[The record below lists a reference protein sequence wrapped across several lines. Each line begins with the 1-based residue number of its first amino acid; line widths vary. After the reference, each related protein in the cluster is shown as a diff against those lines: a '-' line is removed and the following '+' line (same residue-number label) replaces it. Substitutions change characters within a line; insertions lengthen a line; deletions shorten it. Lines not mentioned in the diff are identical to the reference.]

1 MMQAKPERDAHR
13 RGSRVFLFL
22 LLSRRLS
29 AGSGSKEKSMEYKA
43 LAQDI
48 LNRVG
53 GKENI
58 VSLVHCAT
66 RLRFKLKDNGKADA
80 EGLKA
85 NPGVIMVVES
95 GGQFQVVIGNHV
107 HDVWLAVRQ
116 EAGLSDDSEPVAG
129 EKAAKGSVLSQ
140 LIDIISGIFTPFI
153 GVMAATGLLKG
164 LLALAVTC
172 GWLTPEQGTYKI
184 WFAASDALFFF
195 FPLFLGYTAGK
206 KFGGNPFISMV
217 IGGALTHPLMIQA
230 FEASQAP
237 GAAVE
242 HFLGI
247 PVTFINYSSSVIPI
261 ILASWVSCWLER
273 KSNALLPSSMKNF
286 FSPAICLAVVV
297 PLTFLVIGPVATW
310 LSHLLANSYQFIYAF
325 APWLAGAVLGAMW
338 QVCVIF
344 GLHWG
349 LVPLMINNMTVLGHD
364 SMLPIILP
372 AVIAQVGAV
381 LGILLATRDARQR
394 MLAGSAFS
402 AGLFGIT
409 EPAIYGLTLPLR
421 RPFIFGCIAGAIGG
435 AITAFSNSH
444 AYSFGVPNI
453 FFPAQMIPPGGID
466 VSVWG
471 GLIGTGVAFVLA
483 CVLTFFAGLPRASAA
498 PGAVTVAPASA
509 NDILAPMSG
518 SVIALEQVPDSTFA
532 SGLLGKGVAIIPAV
546 GQVIAPFPGEVA
558 SLFQTKHAIG
568 LQSDSGIELLIH
580 VGIDTVKLDGVPF
593 TAHVKE
599 GDRVQ
604 AGDLLIE
611 FDRQAILDAGYDLAT
626 PIIISN
632 SDDYREI
639 DTVAS
644 SAVEAGQPLLSV
656 SH

>member
-1 MMQAKPERDAHR
+1 
-13 RGSRVFLFL
+13 
-22 LLSRRLS
+22 
-29 AGSGSKEKSMEYKA
+29 MEYKA

-107 HDVWLAVRQ
+107 HDVWQAVRQ
-116 EAGLSDDSEPVAG
+116 EAGLSDDSEPTAESV
-129 EKAAKGSVLSQ
+129 EKGSLLGQ
-140 LIDIISGIFTPFI
+140 IIDVVSGIFTPFI
-153 GVMAATGLLKG
+153 GVLAASGILKG
-164 LLALAVTC
+164 MLALAVVC
-172 GWLTPEQGTYKI
+172 GWLTPQQGTYKI

-206 KFGGNPFISMV
+206 KFGGNPFVSMV

-261 ILASWVSCWLER
+261 ILASWVCCWLER

-286 FSPAICLAVVV
+286 FTPAICLAVVV
-297 PLTFLVIGPVATW
+297 PLTFLLIGPLATW
-310 LSHLLANSYQFIYAF
+310 LSHLLAQGYQIIYAV
-325 APWLAGAVLGAMW
+325 APWLAGAAMGALW

-349 LVPLMINNMTVLGHD
+349 LIPLMINNLTVLGHD
-364 SMLPIILP
+364 SMLPMLLP
-372 AVIAQVGAV
+372 AVMGQVGAV
-381 LGILLATRDARQR
+381 LGILLKTRDARQKV
-394 MLAGSAFS
+394 LAGSAFS
-402 AGLFGIT
+402 AGIFGIT

-421 RPFIFGCIAGAIGG
+421 RPFIFGCAAGAIGG
-435 AITAFSNSH
+435 AIVGFSNAH
-444 AYSFGVPNI
+444 VYSFGFGNI
-453 FFPAQMIPPGGID
+453 FTVAQMIPPQGLD
-466 VSVWG
+466 STVWG
-471 GLIGTGVAFVLA
+471 GVVGIFAALIISCG
-483 CVLTFFAGLPRASAA
+483 LTFFAGLPRASAA
-498 PGAVTVAPASA
+498 PGAVAVAPVSA

-518 SVIALEQVPDSTFA
+518 SVIALDQVPDSTFA
-532 SGLLGKGVAIIPAV
+532 SGLLGRGVAIIPAV
-546 GQVIAPFPGEVA
+546 GKVIAPFPGEVA

-639 DTVAS
+639 DTVAP

>member
-1 MMQAKPERDAHR
+1 
-13 RGSRVFLFL
+13 
-22 LLSRRLS
+22 
-29 AGSGSKEKSMEYKA
+29 MEYKA

-48 LNRVG
+48 LHRVG

-66 RLRFKLKDNGKADA
+66 RLRFKLKDNAKADA

-116 EAGLSDDSEPVAG
+116 QAGLSDDSEPVPQ
-129 EKAAKGSVLSQ
+129 EKAAKSSVLSQ

-164 LLALAVTC
+164 LLALALTC
-172 GWLTPEQGTYKI
+172 GWLTPQQGTYKI

-230 FEASQAP
+230 FEASQTGAP
-237 GAAVE
+237 VE

-247 PVTFINYSSSVIPI
+247 PVTYINYSSSVIPI
-261 ILASWVSCWLER
+261 ILASWVCCWLER
-273 KSNALLPSSMKNF
+273 KSNAVLPSAMKNF
-286 FSPAICLAVVV
+286 FTPAICLAVVV
-297 PLTFLVIGPVATW
+297 PLTFLVIGPLATW
-310 LSHLLANSYQFIYAF
+310 LSHMIANGYQVIYVF
-325 APWLAGAVLGAMW
+325 APWLAGAVLGALW

-349 LVPLMINNMTVLGHD
+349 LIPLMINNMTVLGHD

-381 LGILLATRDARQR
+381 LGILLATRDSRQR

-435 AITAFSNSH
+435 AITAFSNSY

-466 VSVWG
+466 FSVWG
-471 GLIGTGVAFVLA
+471 GLIGTGVAFILA
-483 CVLTFFAGLPRASAA
+483 CVLTFFAGMPRSQAEQ
-498 PGAVTVAPASA
+498 TVVIAPAA
-509 NDILAPMSG
+509 ENDILAPMSG
-518 SVIALEQVPDSTFA
+518 SVLALDQVPDSTFA
-532 SGLLGKGVAIIPAV
+532 SGLLGKGIAIIPAV
-546 GQVIAPFPGEVA
+546 GKVIAPFSGEVA

-568 LQSDSGIELLIH
+568 LLSDSGIELLIH

-604 AGDLLIE
+604 AGDLLLE

-632 SDDYREI
+632 SDDYRSVEI
-639 DTVAS
+639 VSTSVVD
-644 SAVEAGQPLLSV
+644 AGQPLLSV

>member
-13 RGSRVFLFL
+13 RGSRVFYFL

-261 ILASWVSCWLER
+261 ILASWVCCWLER

-286 FSPAICLAVVV
+286 FTPAICLAVVV

-310 LSHLLANSYQFIYAF
+310 LSHLLANGYQFIYAF

-338 QVCVIF
+338 QVCVILACT
-344 GLHWG
+344 GAG
-349 LVPLMINNMTVLGHD
+349 AVDDQQHD
-364 SMLPIILP
+364 STWSRLH
-372 AVIAQVGAV
+372 AA
-381 LGILLATRDARQR
+381 DY
-394 MLAGSAFS
+394 SS
-402 AGLFGIT
+402 
-409 EPAIYGLTLPLR
+409 
-421 RPFIFGCIAGAIGG
+421 GG
-435 AITAFSNSH
+435 DC
-444 AYSFGVPNI
+444 
-453 FFPAQMIPPGGID
+453 PGG
-466 VSVWG
+466 G
-471 GLIGTGVAFVLA
+471 GSGD
-483 CVLTFFAGLPRASAA
+483 FAGHPRCASA
-498 PGAVTVAPASA
+498 
-509 NDILAPMSG
+509 
-518 SVIALEQVPDSTFA
+518 
-532 SGLLGKGVAIIPAV
+532 
-546 GQVIAPFPGEVA
+546 
-558 SLFQTKHAIG
+558 
-568 LQSDSGIELLIH
+568 
-580 VGIDTVKLDGVPF
+580 
-593 TAHVKE
+593 
-599 GDRVQ
+599 
-604 AGDLLIE
+604 
-611 FDRQAILDAGYDLAT
+611 DAGRFRLLCRAVWHHRAGYLRTDPAA
-626 PIIISN
+626 
-632 SDDYREI
+632 
-639 DTVAS
+639 AS
-644 SAVEAGQPLLSV
+644 SVYLRLYRRRHRRGDHCLQ
-656 SH
+656 

>member
-1 MMQAKPERDAHR
+1 MRFTVKQIVWLKVLLHLAGFLPLVWLFWAGHQGYFSADPAKDIQHFTGRMA
-13 RGSRVFLFL
+13 LKFL
-22 LLSRRLS
+22 LATLLVSPLARYAKQPLLIRVRRLLGLWCFAWATLHLTS
-29 AGSGSKEKSMEYKA
+29 YTLLELGINNLALLGSE
-43 LAQDI
+43 I
-48 LNRVG
+48 
-53 GKENI
+53 I
-58 VSLVHCAT
+58 T
-66 RLRFKLKDNGKADA
+66 RPYLTLG
-80 EGLKA
+80 
-85 NPGVIMVVES
+85 M
-95 GGQFQVVIGNHV
+95 
-107 HDVWLAVRQ
+107 
-116 EAGLSDDSEPVAG
+116 
-129 EKAAKGSVLSQ
+129 
-140 LIDIISGIFTPFI
+140 ISWAI
-153 GVMAATGLLKG
+153 

-261 ILASWVSCWLER
+261 ILASWVCCWLER

-286 FSPAICLAVVV
+286 FTPAICLAVVV

-310 LSHLLANSYQFIYAF
+310 LSHLLANGYQFIYAF

-466 VSVWG
+466 ATVWG

-483 CVLTFFAGLPRASAA
+483 CVLTFFAGMPRASAA

>member
-1 MMQAKPERDAHR
+1 MMQAKPERDAYR

-58 VSLVHCAT
+58 VSLFHCAT

-80 EGLKA
+80 EGLKT

-107 HDVWLAVRQ
+107 HDVWQAVRQ
-116 EAGLSDDSEPVAG
+116 EAGLSDDSEPTAESV
-129 EKAAKGSVLSQ
+129 EKGSLLGQ
-140 LIDIISGIFTPFI
+140 IIDVVSGIFTPFI
-153 GVMAATGLLKG
+153 GVLAASGILKG
-164 LLALAVTC
+164 MLALAVVC
-172 GWLTPEQGTYKI
+172 GWLTPQQGTYKI

-206 KFGGNPFISMV
+206 KFGGNPFVSMV

-261 ILASWVSCWLER
+261 ILASWVCCWLER

-286 FSPAICLAVVV
+286 FTPAICLAVVV
-297 PLTFLVIGPVATW
+297 PLTFLLIGPLATW
-310 LSHLLANSYQFIYAF
+310 LSHLLAQGYQIIYAV
-325 APWLAGAVLGAMW
+325 APWLAGAAMGALW

-349 LVPLMINNMTVLGHD
+349 LIPLMINNLTVLGHD
-364 SMLPIILP
+364 SMLPMLLP
-372 AVIAQVGAV
+372 AVMGQVGAV
-381 LGILLATRDARQR
+381 LGILLKTRDARQKV
-394 MLAGSAFS
+394 LAGSAFS
-402 AGLFGIT
+402 AGIFGIT

-421 RPFIFGCIAGAIGG
+421 RPFIFGCVAGAIGG
-435 AITAFSNSH
+435 AIVGFSNAH
-444 AYSFGVPNI
+444 VYSFGFGNI
-453 FFPAQMIPPGGID
+453 FTVAQMIPPQGLD
-466 VSVWG
+466 STVWG
-471 GLIGTGVAFVLA
+471 GVAGIFAALIISCG
-483 CVLTFFAGLPRASAA
+483 LTFFAGLPRASAA
-498 PGAVTVAPASA
+498 PGAVAVAPVSA

-518 SVIALEQVPDSTFA
+518 SVIALDQVPDSTFA
-532 SGLLGKGVAIIPAV
+532 SGLLGRGVAIIPAV
-546 GQVIAPFPGEVA
+546 GKVIAPFPGEVA

-639 DTVAS
+639 DTVAP

>member
-1 MMQAKPERDAHR
+1 MMQAKPERDAYR

-107 HDVWLAVRQ
+107 HDVWQAVRQ
-116 EAGLSDDSEPVAG
+116 EAGLSDDSEPTAESV
-129 EKAAKGSVLSQ
+129 EKGSLLGQ
-140 LIDIISGIFTPFI
+140 IIDVVSGIFTPFI
-153 GVMAATGLLKG
+153 GVLAASGILKG
-164 LLALAVTC
+164 MLALAVVC
-172 GWLTPEQGTYKI
+172 GWLTPQQGTYKI

-206 KFGGNPFISMV
+206 KFGGNPFVSMV

-261 ILASWVSCWLER
+261 ILASWVCCWLER

-286 FSPAICLAVVV
+286 FTPAICLAVVV
-297 PLTFLVIGPVATW
+297 PLTFLLIGPLATW
-310 LSHLLANSYQFIYAF
+310 LSHLLAQGYQIIYAV
-325 APWLAGAVLGAMW
+325 APWLAGAAMGALW

-349 LVPLMINNMTVLGHD
+349 LIPLMINNLTVLGHD
-364 SMLPIILP
+364 SMLPMLLP
-372 AVIAQVGAV
+372 AVMGQVGAV
-381 LGILLATRDARQR
+381 LGILLKTRDARQKV
-394 MLAGSAFS
+394 LAGSAFS
-402 AGLFGIT
+402 AGIFGIT

-421 RPFIFGCIAGAIGG
+421 RPFIFGCVAGAIGG
-435 AITAFSNSH
+435 AIVGFSNAH
-444 AYSFGVPNI
+444 VYSFGFGNI
-453 FFPAQMIPPGGID
+453 FTVAQMIPPQGLD
-466 VSVWG
+466 STVWG
-471 GLIGTGVAFVLA
+471 GVVGIFAALIISCG
-483 CVLTFFAGLPRASAA
+483 LTFFAGLPRASAA
-498 PGAVTVAPASA
+498 PGAVAVAPVSA

-518 SVIALEQVPDSTFA
+518 SVIALDQVPDSTFA
-532 SGLLGKGVAIIPAV
+532 SGLLGKGVTIIPAV
-546 GQVIAPFPGEVA
+546 GKVIAPFPGEVA

-639 DTVAS
+639 DTVAP

>member
-1 MMQAKPERDAHR
+1 
-13 RGSRVFLFL
+13 
-22 LLSRRLS
+22 
-29 AGSGSKEKSMEYKA
+29 MEYKA

-116 EAGLSDDSEPVAG
+116 EAGLSDDSEPTAESV
-129 EKAAKGSVLSQ
+129 EKGSLLGQ
-140 LIDIISGIFTPFI
+140 IIDVVSGIFTPFI
-153 GVMAATGLLKG
+153 GVLAASGILKG
-164 LLALAVTC
+164 MLALAVVC
-172 GWLTPEQGTYKI
+172 GWLTPQQGTYKI

-206 KFGGNPFISMV
+206 KFGGNPFVSMV

-261 ILASWVSCWLER
+261 ILASWVCCWLER

-286 FSPAICLAVVV
+286 FTPAICLAVVV
-297 PLTFLVIGPVATW
+297 PLTFLLIGPLATW
-310 LSHLLANSYQFIYAF
+310 LSHLLAQGYQIIYAV
-325 APWLAGAVLGAMW
+325 APWLAGAAMGALW

-349 LVPLMINNMTVLGHD
+349 LIPLMINNLTVLGHD
-364 SMLPIILP
+364 SMLPMLLP
-372 AVIAQVGAV
+372 AVMGQVGAV
-381 LGILLATRDARQR
+381 LGILLKTRDARQKV
-394 MLAGSAFS
+394 LAGSAFS
-402 AGLFGIT
+402 AGIFGIT

-421 RPFIFGCIAGAIGG
+421 RPFIFGCVAGAIGG
-435 AITAFSNSH
+435 AIVGFSNAH
-444 AYSFGVPNI
+444 VYSFGFGNI
-453 FFPAQMIPPGGID
+453 FTVAQMIPPQGLD
-466 VSVWG
+466 STVWG
-471 GLIGTGVAFVLA
+471 GVVGIFAALIISCG
-483 CVLTFFAGLPRASAA
+483 LTFFAGLPRASAA
-498 PGAVTVAPASA
+498 PGAVAVAPVSA

-518 SVIALEQVPDSTFA
+518 SVIALDQVPDSTFA

-546 GQVIAPFPGEVA
+546 GKVIAPFPGEVA

-639 DTVAS
+639 DTVVP

>member
-1 MMQAKPERDAHR
+1 
-13 RGSRVFLFL
+13 
-22 LLSRRLS
+22 
-29 AGSGSKEKSMEYKA
+29 MEYKA

-107 HDVWLAVRQ
+107 HDVWQAVRQ
-116 EAGLSDDSEPVAG
+116 EAGLSDDSEPTAESV
-129 EKAAKGSVLSQ
+129 EKGSLLGQ
-140 LIDIISGIFTPFI
+140 IIDVVSGIFTPFI
-153 GVMAATGLLKG
+153 GVLAASGILKG
-164 LLALAVTC
+164 MLALAVVC
-172 GWLTPEQGTYKI
+172 GWLTPQQGTYKI

-206 KFGGNPFISMV
+206 KFGGNPFVSMV

-261 ILASWVSCWLER
+261 ILASWVCCWLER

-286 FSPAICLAVVV
+286 FTLAICLAVVV
-297 PLTFLVIGPVATW
+297 PLTFLLIGPLATW
-310 LSHLLANSYQFIYAF
+310 LSHLLAQGYQIIYAV
-325 APWLAGAVLGAMW
+325 APWLAGAAMGALW

-349 LVPLMINNMTVLGHD
+349 LIPLMINNLTVLGHD
-364 SMLPIILP
+364 SMLPMLLP
-372 AVIAQVGAV
+372 AVMGQVGAV
-381 LGILLATRDARQR
+381 LGILLKTRDARQKV
-394 MLAGSAFS
+394 LAGSAFS
-402 AGLFGIT
+402 AGIFGIT

-421 RPFIFGCIAGAIGG
+421 RPFIFGCVAGAIGG
-435 AITAFSNSH
+435 AIVGFSNAH
-444 AYSFGVPNI
+444 VYSFGFGNI
-453 FFPAQMIPPGGID
+453 FTVAQMIPPQGLD
-466 VSVWG
+466 STVWG
-471 GLIGTGVAFVLA
+471 GVVGIFAALIISCG
-483 CVLTFFAGLPRASAA
+483 LTFFAGLPRASAA
-498 PGAVTVAPASA
+498 PGAVAVAPVSA

-518 SVIALEQVPDSTFA
+518 SVIALDQVPDSTFA

-546 GQVIAPFPGEVA
+546 GKVIAPFPGEVA

-639 DTVAS
+639 DTVAP

>member
-1 MMQAKPERDAHR
+1 
-13 RGSRVFLFL
+13 
-22 LLSRRLS
+22 
-29 AGSGSKEKSMEYKA
+29 MEYKA

-107 HDVWLAVRQ
+107 HDVWQAVRQ
-116 EAGLSDDSEPVAG
+116 EAGLSDDSEPTAESV
-129 EKAAKGSVLSQ
+129 EKGSLLGQ
-140 LIDIISGIFTPFI
+140 IIDVVSGIFTPFI
-153 GVMAATGLLKG
+153 GVLAASGILKG
-164 LLALAVTC
+164 MLALAVVC
-172 GWLTPEQGTYKI
+172 GWLTPQQGTYKI

-261 ILASWVSCWLER
+261 ILASWVCCWLER

-286 FSPAICLAVVV
+286 FTPAICLAVVV
-297 PLTFLVIGPVATW
+297 PLTFLLIGPLATW
-310 LSHLLANSYQFIYAF
+310 LSHLLAQGYQIIYAV
-325 APWLAGAVLGAMW
+325 APWLAGAAMGALW

-349 LVPLMINNMTVLGHD
+349 LIPLMINNLTVLGHD
-364 SMLPIILP
+364 SMLPMLLP
-372 AVIAQVGAV
+372 AVMGQVGAV
-381 LGILLATRDARQR
+381 LGILLKTRDARQKV
-394 MLAGSAFS
+394 LAGSAFS
-402 AGLFGIT
+402 AGIFGIT

-421 RPFIFGCIAGAIGG
+421 RPFIFGCVAGAIGG
-435 AITAFSNSH
+435 AIVGFSNAH
-444 AYSFGVPNI
+444 VYSFGFGNI
-453 FFPAQMIPPGGID
+453 FTVAQMIPPQGLD
-466 VSVWG
+466 STVWG
-471 GLIGTGVAFVLA
+471 GVVGIFAALIISCG
-483 CVLTFFAGLPRASAA
+483 LTFFAGLPRASAA
-498 PGAVTVAPASA
+498 PGAVAVAPVSA

-518 SVIALEQVPDSTFA
+518 SVIALDQVPDSTFA

-546 GQVIAPFPGEVA
+546 GKVIAPFPGEVA

-639 DTVAS
+639 DTVAP

>member
-1 MMQAKPERDAHR
+1 
-13 RGSRVFLFL
+13 
-22 LLSRRLS
+22 
-29 AGSGSKEKSMEYKA
+29 MEYKA

-48 LNRVG
+48 LHRVG

-66 RLRFKLKDNGKADA
+66 RLRFKLKDNAKADA

-116 EAGLSDDSEPVAG
+116 QAGLSDDSEPVPQ
-129 EKAAKGSVLSQ
+129 EKAAKSSVLSQ

-164 LLALAVTC
+164 LLALALTC
-172 GWLTPEQGTYKI
+172 GWLTPQQGTYKI

-230 FEASQAP
+230 FEASQTGAP
-237 GAAVE
+237 VE

-247 PVTFINYSSSVIPI
+247 PVTYINYSSSVIPI
-261 ILASWVSCWLER
+261 ILASWVCCWLEG
-273 KSNALLPSSMKNF
+273 KSNAVLPSAMKNF
-286 FSPAICLAVVV
+286 FTPAICLAVVV
-297 PLTFLVIGPVATW
+297 PLTFLVIGPLATW
-310 LSHLLANSYQFIYAF
+310 LSHMIANGYQVIYVF
-325 APWLAGAVLGAMW
+325 APWLAGAVLGALW

-381 LGILLATRDARQR
+381 LGILLATRDSRQR

-435 AITAFSNSH
+435 AITAFSNSY

-466 VSVWG
+466 FSVWG
-471 GLIGTGVAFVLA
+471 GLIGTGVAFILA
-483 CVLTFFAGLPRASAA
+483 CVLTFFAGLPRSQAE
-498 PGAVTVAPASA
+498 GAVVVAPAA
-509 NDILAPMSG
+509 ENDILAPMSG
-518 SVIALEQVPDSTFA
+518 SVLALDQVPDSTFA

-546 GQVIAPFPGEVA
+546 GKVIAPFSGEVA

-568 LQSDSGIELLIH
+568 LLSDSGIELLIH

-599 GDRVQ
+599 GDKVQ
-604 AGDLLIE
+604 AGDLLLE

-632 SDDYREI
+632 SDEYRSVEI
-639 DTVAS
+639 VSAS
-644 SAVEAGQPLLSV
+644 VVDAGQPLLSV

>member
-1 MMQAKPERDAHR
+1 
-13 RGSRVFLFL
+13 
-22 LLSRRLS
+22 
-29 AGSGSKEKSMEYKA
+29 MEYKA

-48 LNRVG
+48 LHRVG

-66 RLRFKLKDNGKADA
+66 RLRFKLKDNAKADA

-116 EAGLSDDSEPVAG
+116 QAGLSDDSEPVPQ
-129 EKAAKGSVLSQ
+129 EKAAKSSVLSQ

-164 LLALAVTC
+164 LLALALTC
-172 GWLTPEQGTYKI
+172 GWLTPQQGTYKI

-217 IGGALTHPLMIQA
+217 IGGALTHPLMMQA
-230 FEASQAP
+230 FEASQTGAP
-237 GAAVE
+237 VE

-247 PVTFINYSSSVIPI
+247 PVTYINYSSSVIPI
-261 ILASWVSCWLER
+261 ILASWVCCWLER
-273 KSNALLPSSMKNF
+273 KSNAVLPSAMKNF
-286 FSPAICLAVVV
+286 FTPAICLAVVV
-297 PLTFLVIGPVATW
+297 PLTFLVIGPLATW
-310 LSHLLANSYQFIYAF
+310 LSHMIANGYQVIYVF
-325 APWLAGAVLGAMW
+325 APWLAGAVLGALW

-349 LVPLMINNMTVLGHD
+349 LIPLMINNMTVLGHD

-381 LGILLATRDARQR
+381 LGILLATRDSRQR

-435 AITAFSNSH
+435 AITAFSNSY

-466 VSVWG
+466 FSVWG
-471 GLIGTGVAFVLA
+471 GLIGTGVAFILA
-483 CVLTFFAGLPRASAA
+483 CVLTFFAGLPRSQAEQ
-498 PGAVTVAPASA
+498 AVVIAPAA
-509 NDILAPMSG
+509 ENDILAPMSG
-518 SVIALEQVPDSTFA
+518 SVLALDQVPDRTFA

-546 GQVIAPFPGEVA
+546 GKVIAPFSGEVA

-568 LQSDSGIELLIH
+568 LLSDSGIELLIH

-599 GDRVQ
+599 GDKVQ
-604 AGDLLIE
+604 AGDLLLE

-632 SDDYREI
+632 SDDYRSVEI
-639 DTVAS
+639 VSAS
-644 SAVEAGQPLLSV
+644 VVDAGQPLLSV

>member
-1 MMQAKPERDAHR
+1 
-13 RGSRVFLFL
+13 
-22 LLSRRLS
+22 
-29 AGSGSKEKSMEYKA
+29 MEYKA

-116 EAGLSDDSEPVAG
+116 EAGLSDDSEPVAE

-310 LSHLLANSYQFIYAF
+310 LSHLLANGYQFIYAF

-402 AGLFGIT
+402 AGLFGGLCGFLIYNFH
-409 EPAIYGLTLPLR
+409 PAKVFMGDTGSLFL
-421 RPFIFGCIAGAIGG
+421 GG
-435 AITAFSNSH
+435 AVCGLAFALDIPLVLILVGIIYILETLSDILQVGYFKLTHGKRIFRMAPLHHHLELGGWSEVKLFCVF
-444 AYSFGVPNI
+444 SGVT
-453 FFPAQMIPPGGID
+453 
-466 VSVWG
+466 
-471 GLIGTGVAFVLA
+471 LLA
-483 CVLTFFAGLPRASAA
+483 CVLAF
-498 PGAVTVAPASA
+498 
-509 NDILAPMSG
+509 
-518 SVIALEQVPDSTFA
+518 
-532 SGLLGKGVAIIPAV
+532 LGVMG
-546 GQVIAPFPGEVA
+546 
-558 SLFQTKHAIG
+558 
-568 LQSDSGIELLIH
+568 
-580 VGIDTVKLDGVPF
+580 
-593 TAHVKE
+593 
-599 GDRVQ
+599 R
-604 AGDLLIE
+604 
-611 FDRQAILDAGYDLAT
+611 
-626 PIIISN
+626 
-632 SDDYREI
+632 
-639 DTVAS
+639 
-644 SAVEAGQPLLSV
+644 
-656 SH
+656 

>member
-1 MMQAKPERDAHR
+1 
-13 RGSRVFLFL
+13 
-22 LLSRRLS
+22 
-29 AGSGSKEKSMEYKA
+29 MEYKA

-48 LNRVG
+48 LRRVG

-116 EAGLSDDSEPVAG
+116 EAGLSDDSEPVA
-129 EKAAKGSVLSQ
+129 ESVEKGSLLGQ
-140 LIDIISGIFTPFI
+140 IIDVVSGIFTPFI
-153 GVMAATGLLKG
+153 GVLAASGILKG
-164 LLALAVTC
+164 MLALAVVC
-172 GWLTPEQGTYKI
+172 GWLTPQQGTYKI

-206 KFGGNPFISMV
+206 KFGGNPFVSMV

-261 ILASWVSCWLER
+261 ILASWVCCWLER

-286 FSPAICLAVVV
+286 FTPAICLAVVV
-297 PLTFLVIGPVATW
+297 PLTFLLIGPLATW
-310 LSHLLANSYQFIYAF
+310 LSHLLAQGYQIIYAV
-325 APWLAGAVLGAMW
+325 APWLAGAAMGALW

-349 LVPLMINNMTVLGHD
+349 LIPLMINNLTVLGHD
-364 SMLPIILP
+364 SMLPMLLP
-372 AVIAQVGAV
+372 AVMGQVGAV
-381 LGILLATRDARQR
+381 LGILLKTRDARQKV
-394 MLAGSAFS
+394 LAGSAFS
-402 AGLFGIT
+402 AGIFGIT

-421 RPFIFGCIAGAIGG
+421 RPFIFGCVAGAIGG
-435 AITAFSNSH
+435 AIVGFSN
-444 AYSFGVPNI
+444 ANVYSFGFGNI
-453 FFPAQMIPPGGID
+453 FTVAQMIPPQGLD
-466 VSVWG
+466 STVWG
-471 GLIGTGVAFVLA
+471 GIVGIFAALIISCG
-483 CVLTFFAGLPRASAA
+483 LTFFAGLPRASAA
-498 PGAVTVAPASA
+498 PGAVAVAPVSA
-509 NDILAPMSG
+509 NDILAPISG
-518 SVIALEQVPDSTFA
+518 SVIALDQVPDSTFA

-546 GQVIAPFPGEVA
+546 GKVIAPFTGEVA

-580 VGIDTVKLDGVPF
+580 IGIDTVKLDGVPF

-639 DTVAS
+639 DTVAP